1 MSEFGMLDKKSV
13 MALANGT
20 VVNGLVYVREYSK
33 LLTKNNSNYIGGTL
47 ECVGSIPF
55 KVWSGET
62 YNKMMADSYEKVI
75 CKVNAEVNDY
85 NGTRSLIIKLIEKAD
100 GTDIGCEAFFEHK
113 YDPNELWNSLINI
126 LNANCSPQAVEV
138 FNTVI
143 SGEVKDRFIKEF
155 AAVYH
160 HDNCYNG
167 LLAHSTKVTRL
178 AQILKF
184 YPTLQKAIDKDT
196 LFIGAAIHDVGK
208 ILEYSNGAIS
218 QEGRMMSHLTLG
230 IFLVAP
236 YKDRIIELKGAK
248 FYDDLM
254 SIISQHH
261 NEWGERPRT
270 LVAYIIHVLDKL
282 EAQLTA
288 IQELVVSST
297 SDNISYEELKLSFT
311 KGEDSS
317 EKV

>member
-1 MSEFGMLDKKSV
+1 MSDFGMLDKKSV
-13 MALANGT
+13 MTLTNGT
-20 VVNGLVYVREYSK
+20 IVNGLVYVKDYTK
-33 LLTKNNSNYIGGTL
+33 LPTKNGSNYIGGTL
-47 ECVGSIPF
+47 ECIGAIPF
-55 KVWSGET
+55 KVWPGET
-62 YNKMMADSYEKVI
+62 FNKMMADSYEKTI

-100 GTDIGCEAFFEHK
+100 GTDIGCEAFFERR
-113 YDPNELWNSLINI
+113 YDANELWTGLTNI
-126 LNANCSPQAVEV
+126 LHSNCSPQAIEV
-138 FNTVI
+138 FNMVI
-143 SGEVKDRFIKEF
+143 SGEVKDRFVKEF
-155 AAVYH
+155 AAIYH

-184 YPTLQKAIDKDT
+184 YPTLQKVIDKDT
-196 LFIGAAIHDVGK
+196 LFVGAAIHDVGK
-208 ILEYSNGAIS
+208 ILEYSNGGIS
-218 QEGRMMSHLTLG
+218 PEGKMMSHLTLG

-236 YKDRIIELKGAK
+236 YKDRIVQLKGAK

-270 LVAYIIHVLDKL
+270 LIAYIIHIIDKL
-282 EAQLTA
+282 EAQLTT
-288 IQELVVSST
+288 IQELVMSST
-297 SDNISYEELKLSFT
+297 SDDIKLEDLKLSFV
-311 KGEDSS
+311 KGEDNS